1 MGSKARAFISENPV
15 FFRWCFGIAF
25 ATSLS
30 LFVGGFFVPPMGQ
43 IDGSVLKAGG
53 ILLAFG
59 VAAMLPEILRSGR
72 QATFKH
78 GDTSVTLSAG
88 TAQPQTDSQLGAIE
102 IE

>member
-25 ATSLS
+25 AVSLS

-88 TAQPQTDSQLGAIE
+88 TTQPQADSQLGTIE